1 MRGWR
6 RAFATLFV
14 CAFGCL
20 AELSASA
27 GEWRRFECEYA
38 AFEVPADWLEAS
50 EGNKATIA
58 ARGRQWAEARNLE
71 LTPADRKVRH
81 LVMFDRAGGS
91 RGMIRFVSSPNPD
104 VVEVLDLVQMDDEFF
119 KEYASWV
126 SETWPQHVPNY
137 LSWEGVTRTE
147 VGGRKAVKAAY
158 LRRSQFD
165 QKAVWRVRSYMI
177 PFNRERYL
185 QLTLSQDVDA
195 PPEVGKALERV
206 LSTFMLRR

>member
-1 MRGWR
+1 MSGWR
-6 RAFATLFV
+6 SVLAALLV
-14 CAFGCL
+14 CAFGCF
-20 AELSASA
+20 AALSASA
-27 GEWRRFECEYA
+27 GEWRRFECGYA

-50 EGNKATIA
+50 EETKAAIA
-58 ARGRQWAEARNLE
+58 ARGWRWAEARNLE

-81 LVMFDRAGGS
+81 LVMFDRAGVS

-104 VVEVLDLVQMDDEFF
+104 IVEVLDLVQTDDEFF
-119 KEYASWV
+119 KEYAAWA
-126 SETWPQHVPNY
+126 SETWPQYVPNY
-137 LSWEGVTRTE
+137 LSWEDVTRTV
-147 VGGRKAVKAAY
+147 VGGRRAVKVAY

-165 QKAVWRVRSYMI
+165 QKAVWRVRSYML

-195 PPEVGKALERV
+195 PPEVGEALERV